1 MIKNLIKEI
10 DKRYCFNTIKKIK
23 SEFYQLTRIVFHKR
37 FVKKIMN
44 KTDHNNISILNN
56 NRNNILSELCEKY
69 GSDKGYT
76 KFDKKSIWP
85 WKPHTYTNVYD
96 NLFNHCRDGV
106 KLVFECGIGTTNEK
120 IPCNMSEDGKPGAS
134 LRVWKEYFS
143 NAEIYGADIDKNVLF
158 FENRIKTYHVD
169 QLDEK
174 KIREMWSQINKK
186 EFDLIIDDGLH
197 SYDAAKTLF
206 LNSID
211 KLKKGGIYIIE
222 DVSNS
227 YFEKLFTELEKFNP
241 EGIILFDK
249 NQFWYGNILIII
261 RKK

>member
-1 MIKNLIKEI
+1 
-10 DKRYCFNTIKKIK
+10 
-23 SEFYQLTRIVFHKR
+23 
-37 FVKKIMN
+37 
-44 KTDHNNISILNN
+44 
-56 NRNNILSELCEKY
+56 
-69 GSDKGYT
+69 
-76 KFDKKSIWP
+76 
-85 WKPHTYTNVYD
+85 
-96 NLFNHCRDGV
+96 
-106 KLVFECGIGTTNEK
+106 
-120 IPCNMSEDGKPGAS
+120 MSEDGKPGAS

-249 NQFWYGNILIII
+249 NQFWYGNNLIII